1 MSMQNIQ
8 TNDLVRDEYGNHYL
22 VVGTHEEEG
31 VLKNIQVSNLW
42 YEQAFRQSFEDAAA
56 GKSIG
61 IQLQEKVN
69 AYIEET
75 ERDERP
81 IYAIR
86 DLMVNQVDVY
96 AVDVTKPHPN
106 SVL

>member
-1 MSMQNIQ
+1 MQSIQ

-31 VLKNIQVSNLW
+31 TLKNIQVSNLW
-42 YEQAFRQSFEDAAA
+42 YEQSFRERFEDADR

-69 AYIEET
+69 DYIDET
-75 ERDERP
+75 VRIERP
-81 IYAIR
+81 IYGIR
-86 DLMVNQVDVY
+86 DLMVNRIDVY
-96 AVDVTKPHPN
+96 AVDISKPHPN

>member
-22 VVGTHEEEG
+22 VVGTQEDEG
-31 VLKNIQVSNLW
+31 TLKNIQVSNLW
-42 YEQAFRQSFEDAAA
+42 YEQSFRESFDDASG
-56 GKSIG
+56 GKSVG

-69 AYIEET
+69 GYIEEM
-75 ERDERP
+75 ERKERP
-81 IYAIR
+81 IYGIR
-86 DLMVNQVDVY
+86 DLIVNQIDVY
-96 AVDVTKPHPN
+96 AVDITKPHPN

>member
-22 VVGTHEEEG
+22 VVGTTEDEG
-31 VLKNIQVSNLW
+31 KLKNIQVSNLW
-42 YEQAFRQSFEDAAA
+42 YEQAFRESFEDASA
-56 GKSIG
+56 GKMIG

-75 ERDERP
+75 ERLERP
-81 IYAIR
+81 IYGIR
-86 DLMVNQVDVY
+86 DLIVNRIDVY

-106 SVL
+106 SAI